1 MPFAPAILEE
11 SADKYLIRKDGFKCP
26 FMVNGFKTKDL
37 AQKDII
43 AGIHPF
49 DYTARAQLVDR
60 EFHPGFYRVIKAFE
74 AVTGVSGV
82 LNTSFNLHGDAIVCT
97 PEDAIK
103 TLVNS
108 DLDAIQM
115 ENYYVKRIRHYCS
128 GG

>member
-1 MPFAPAILEE
+1 
-11 SADKYLIRKDGFKCP
+11 
-26 FMVNGFKTKDL
+26 MVNGFKTKDL